1 MVVKNDREFR
11 ARYARLFLFLL
22 LFSTGSLGDPVPRAR
37 APILHV
43 FFPSLLSKGE
53 ASRPWFSLRYYFS
66 PSLLAEKMSRGER
79 KGEREREKREP
90 LPNFVDS
97 LDKFGFLFQFDDSHN
112 FARNYPRQGT
122 ILKSRDGEIVFFFP
136 PPPLLQKKE
145 ESSKPKFP
153 T

>member
-37 APILHV
+37 ARLSFT
-43 FFPSLLSKGE
+43 FFPLPPFKGRSQPAVVFSSILFLS
-53 ASRPWFSLRYYFS
+53 FS
-66 PSLLAEKMSRGER
+66 PRGEDVAGGKKR
-79 KGEREREKREP
+79 REREKREP

-136 PPPLLQKKE
+136 PPLLLQKKE